1 MKWHARSNRNSDWQQ
16 RDGESLPSR
25 IDAGTSSILVA
36 DASTH
41 RLRRLARALV
51 TDGHQVTEVDCQ
63 ADMLQLLAESF
74 LVETPAYP
82 LLICS
87 ATLPG
92 WSGLNLLH
100 ALSESQSAPKVI
112 LLRDWTGDNLLAAAY
127 RQVAVA
133 VLDRE
138 VSDDDL
144 RSATRHVLFPR

>member
-1 MKWHARSNRNSDWQQ
+1 MKWYARTNRNSDWLQ
-16 RDGESLPSR
+16 RDGESFPSP
-25 IDAGTSSILVA
+25 IDAETISILVA

-51 TDGHQVTEVDCQ
+51 ADGHHVTEIDSQ
-63 ADMLQLLAESF
+63 ANMLQLLAESL
-74 LVETPAYP
+74 LVETPVYP

-100 ALSESQSAPKVI
+100 ALLESQSAPRVI
-112 LLRDWTGDNLLAAAY
+112 LLRDWTGDNLLASAY

-144 RSATRHVLFPR
+144 RSATRHVLSTR

>member
-1 MKWHARSNRNSDWQQ
+1 MKWHARSNTNSDWL
-16 RDGESLPSR
+16 RGDGESFLRPT
-25 IDAGTSSILVA
+25 DAGTSSIIVA
-36 DASTH
+36 DASTQ
-41 RLRRLARALV
+41 RRQRLARALV
-51 TDGHQVTEVDCQ
+51 AGGHHVTAVDSQ
-63 ADMLQLLAESF
+63 ANMLELLAESF
-74 LVETPAYP
+74 LVETPVYP

-112 LLRDWTGDNLLAAAY
+112 LLRDSTGDNLLTSAY

-133 VLDRE
+133 VLDPE

-144 RSATRHVLFPR
+144 RSAIRHVLFPQ